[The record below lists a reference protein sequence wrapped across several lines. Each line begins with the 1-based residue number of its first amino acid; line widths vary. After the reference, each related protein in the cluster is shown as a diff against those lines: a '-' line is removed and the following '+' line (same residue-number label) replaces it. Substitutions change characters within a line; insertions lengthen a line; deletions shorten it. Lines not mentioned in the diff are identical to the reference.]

1 MVGCITRGSS
11 SAGRLLAGAIVITVG
26 LLAMA
31 ACGEKNGEELFNVNC
46 SACHGVSA
54 VGTDVGPPLV
64 HQYYEPGHHSD
75 VSIRSAVRVGV
86 KQHHWFFGDMPPVAG
101 VSSDDVEKIVCYIRE
116 TQRAHGIF
124 EGDDFN
130 TVC

>member
-1 MVGCITRGSS
+1 MDRCSS
-11 SAGRLLAGAIVITVG
+11 SAGRLFAGVIVVTVA
-26 LLAMA
+26 LLAMIG
-31 ACGEKNGEELFNVNC
+31 CDGGTPTGEEIFNANC
-46 SACHGVSA
+46 SACHGLGA

-64 HQYYEPGHHSD
+64 HDFYHPGHHSD

-101 VSSDDVEKIVCYIRE
+101 VSPGDVEKIVCYIRE
-116 TQRAHGIF
+116 TQRSNGIF
-124 EGDDFN
+124 EGDAFN